1 MFQSILGKLKI
12 KNQYLKI
19 TFPFRWLMYCM
30 YSQKQRGHLF
40 HFSQFIKMMCPR
52 NQPKQNP
59 ILKQNIEIGSK
70 DEKDSLVHNGS
81 TV

>member
-1 MFQSILGKLKI
+1 MF
-12 KNQYLKI
+12 
-19 TFPFRWLMYCM
+19 CM